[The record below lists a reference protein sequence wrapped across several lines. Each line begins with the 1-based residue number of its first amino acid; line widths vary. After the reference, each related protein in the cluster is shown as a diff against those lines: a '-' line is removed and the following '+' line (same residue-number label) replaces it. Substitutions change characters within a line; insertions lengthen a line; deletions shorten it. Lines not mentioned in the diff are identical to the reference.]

1 MPGPTTLAA
10 FAVAAALLVLLPG
23 PSMLFLVA
31 RGIAGGPRVGAWSA
45 LGVNTATAVFVAATA
60 TGLTAL
66 VAASGTA
73 LAVIRTLGAAYL
85 VLLGIRTLRD
95 RSRAED
101 AGPPPGVSAAGRL
114 ASWRA
119 GFLVGISNP
128 KVVLFFVAF
137 FPQFLDPSRP
147 VAPQVL
153 ALGAVL
159 VLIGCGLDLCYGL
172 FGGAVHR
179 ALARRSAGLRRG
191 RIAVGLTYIG
201 LGGLTLAT
209 GSRAA

>member
-31 RGIAGGPRVGAWSA
+31 RGIAGGPRVGVWSA
-45 LGVNTATAVFVAATA
+45 LGVNTATAAFVAATA
-60 TGLTAL
+60 TGLTAV

-85 VLLGIRTLRD
+85 VLLGVRTLRD
-95 RSRAED
+95 RSQVPD
-101 AGPPPGVSAAGRL
+101 AGPQPPAAGTNRL

-137 FPQFLDPSRP
+137 FPQFLDPALP

-172 FGGAVHR
+172 FGGTVHR
-179 ALARRSAGLRRG
+179 ALARRGAGLRRG
-191 RIAVGLTYIG
+191 RVVVGLTYIG

-209 GSRAA
+209 GHRPA